1 LTGNPPYEADDL
13 QGLAL
18 KHKSEEPPL
27 LGDTTGIAFPNALQA
42 VLIKCLQKRKDYRYQ
57 NASELAIDLQRIRD
71 NKELQFAK
79 AELDQLEEL
88 EREKRVN
95 NTAGKTLAIFVSAV
109 AVLALIALVAVVNFN
124 KTPTAIDPLTKIK
137 VEESSPLEKPD
148 KSNTKS
154 KSCRSASPGLTD
166 GTSRSPSTKGRQS

>member
-1 LTGNPPYEADDL
+1 MRTDDL
-13 QGLAL
+13 QGSAL

-95 NTAGKTLAIFVSAV
+95 KHSRQTSLS
-109 AVLALIALVAVVNFN
+109 L
-124 KTPTAIDPLTKIK
+124 
-137 VEESSPLEKPD
+137 SPL
-148 KSNTKS
+148 
-154 KSCRSASPGLTD
+154 
-166 GTSRSPSTKGRQS
+166 